1 MTTIFADDSGAALV
15 MMDLFLKK
23 IDPEGTH
30 LSAGSVTDAM
40 ALMEEHEADV
50 LFLDIE
56 MPGINGIIGAHYLE
70 ASYPKLNIIFVTG
83 HPEYA
88 LDALKVYPSGFIEK
102 PFDEDDI
109 REALRHLRYP
119 IEQAVKKPLKISC
132 GERFTVMLNDSEF
145 AFEHKLTMELFAYLV
160 YKNGE
165 VSSNAELI
173 DVLYEGDFD
182 KEEEL
187 RALFKDMRG
196 CFENAGVNSII
207 VKRHGC
213 TTLNNALYDIE
224 GELSDIAVQYGW
236 STETLPRNE

>member
-1 MTTIFADDSGAALV
+1 MTTIFADDSGASLV
-15 MMDLFLKK
+15 MMDLFMKK

-40 ALMEEHEADV
+40 ALLEENEADV

-56 MPGINGIIGAHYLE
+56 MPGINGIVGAHYLE

-102 PFDEDDI
+102 PFDEEDI
-109 REALRHLRYP
+109 REALRHLRFP
-119 IEQAVKKPLKISC
+119 IAQTVKKPLKISC
-132 GERFTVMLNDSEF
+132 GEKFTVMLNDSEF
-145 AFEHKLTMELFAYLV
+145 DFEHKLTMELFAYLV

-173 DVLYEGDFD
+173 DLLYEGDFD

-196 CFENAGVNSII
+196 CFEKAEVNNII

-213 TTLNNALYDIE
+213 TTLNTALYDFE
-224 GELSDIAVQYGW
+224 GDISDIAGLYCW
-236 STETLPRNE
+236 SNCAQ